1 MSELLDTLRA
11 QARLEF
17 GPREEAPASAPA
29 PAPAP
34 TPASDHAPAP
44 ASRASLVLYIDC
56 RPIKGAGDL
65 LLLSDLLQPA
75 AAEVC
80 RIRDKAH
87 WRLCDYGTGEGELA
101 AAARPALE
109 QLTGRV
115 FVDSSLP
122 ECRAVMAYLI
132 ERATGVVMAV
142 R

>member
-11 QARLEF
+11 QAKLEF
-17 GPREEAPASAPA
+17 GQLADDTLAPA
-29 PAPAP
+29 PALPAA
-34 TPASDHAPAP
+34 PATAPAP
-44 ASRASLVLYIDC
+44 ALARSALVLYIDC

-80 RIRDKAH
+80 RLRDKAH